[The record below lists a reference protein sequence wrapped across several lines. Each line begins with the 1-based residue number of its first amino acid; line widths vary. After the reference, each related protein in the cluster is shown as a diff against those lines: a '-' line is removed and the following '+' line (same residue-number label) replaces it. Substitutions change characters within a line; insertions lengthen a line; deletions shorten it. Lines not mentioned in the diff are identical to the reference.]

1 METKT
6 LTLVDE
12 DEATLDAVELAYRT
26 LRSNVLDGTL
36 PPGRVLSQ
44 VTLARELGISRT
56 PLREALRQLAS
67 EGLVV
72 GDFNQ
77 RLRVTALDLE
87 DFDGI
92 YASRIALEPVA
103 IRATVPLLG
112 DDHKLLLGAQV
123 DGMDQ
128 AMATPDLTSFRS
140 HHRSFHLG
148 LTALA
153 GVRMRRMLAELW
165 DHSERYRLS
174 YLHVEHARPNDA
186 SVERL
191 SVSQVEHRALLDA
204 AVTGDADL
212 CADLLIEHLRRTVE
226 MVFEEQAERPS
237 PRVARIAIGASA
249 ADRTPER

>member
-1 METKT
+1 MQIKT
-6 LTLVDE
+6 LTLAHE
-12 DEATLDAVELAYRT
+12 DEASLDAVELAYRT
-26 LRSNVLDGTL
+26 LRTNVLDGTL
-36 PPGRVLSQ
+36 APGRVLSQ

-87 DFDGI
+87 DLDGI

-103 IRATVPLLG
+103 IRATVPVLEEH
-112 DDHKLLLGAQV
+112 HKLLLGAHV
-123 DGMDQ
+123 DGMDE
-128 AMATPDLTSFRS
+128 AMAAPDLTRFRS
-140 HHRSFHLG
+140 HHRAFHLG
-148 LTALA
+148 LSALS

-174 YLHVEHARPNDA
+174 YLRVEHAHPNDA
-186 SVERL
+186 SEERL

-204 AVTGDADL
+204 AIAGDADL
-212 CADLLIEHLRRTVE
+212 CSNLLIEHLRRTVE

-237 PRVARIAIGASA
+237 PRVARIAIGATPA
-249 ADRTPER
+249 ARPPER

>member
-1 METKT
+1 MKT
-6 LTLVDE
+6 LTLTHE
-12 DEATLDAVELAYRT
+12 DEGSLDAVDLAYRT

-77 RLRVTALDLE
+77 RLRVTELDLE
-87 DFDGI
+87 DFDAI

-103 IRATVPLLG
+103 IRATVPFLEEAHKRLLAT
-112 DDHKLLLGAQV
+112 HV
-123 DGMDQ
+123 DGMDE
-128 AMATPDLTSFRS
+128 AMAAPDLTSFRL
-140 HHRSFHLG
+140 HHRAFHLG
-148 LTALA
+148 LAALT

-174 YLHVEHARPNDA
+174 YLHVEHARPNEA
-186 SVERL
+186 SAERL
-191 SVSQVEHRALLDA
+191 SVSQLEHRVLLSA
-204 AVTGDADL
+204 AIDGDAEL

-226 MVFEEQAERPS
+226 MVFQEQAARPS
-237 PRVARIAIGASA
+237 PRVSLIAIGAPSSG
-249 ADRTPER
+249 RTPER